1 MIIITDAHVSK
12 AAGNHATFF
21 RMLESLEGNHQNLIF
36 LGDIFDLWVAFPRYE
51 ENIHRDFIGWCREQ
65 KSHRSIGFM
74 EGNHEYYLAR
84 QSAQAFAWCSAK
96 AWWRDESGV
105 LFVHGDQI
113 NRQDRNYLSF
123 RKLAKNQVTQF
134 IVRILPFG
142 PRILESLKHGLKK
155 TNRSFRLHLPQ
166 KEIEVFAE
174 SRFAE
179 GFDTIFVGHFHQE
192 YLYSNPDSK
201 KLYVLPDWFSTQKV
215 TVFDRESKKV
225 TSIHWKEIDKA
236 IYST

>member
-1 MIIITDAHVSK
+1 
-12 AAGNHATFF
+12 
-21 RMLESLEGNHQNLIF
+21 
-36 LGDIFDLWVAFPRYE
+36 
-51 ENIHRDFIGWCREQ
+51 
-65 KSHRSIGFM
+65 
-74 EGNHEYYLAR
+74 
-84 QSAQAFAWCSAK
+84 
-96 AWWRDESGV
+96 
-105 LFVHGDQI
+105 
-113 NRQDRNYLSF
+113 
-123 RKLAKNQVTQF
+123 
-134 IVRILPFG
+134 
-142 PRILESLKHGLKK
+142 
-155 TNRSFRLHLPQ
+155 LHLPQ